1 PVRVFLTEEVPEDLE
16 MTDSHNQIELKN
28 PVIAAILA
36 FLIPG
41 AGHFYQGRTFKAAI
55 YCFCIMSTF
64 FCGMALGDWKT
75 VYYQSEPG
83 KRNLGYFAQVGVG
96 LPALPALIQTSRYN
110 KAMNPDNLARNG
122 ANARYF
128 DSHPYPQEMPLEAP
142 FQGTLL
148 DRGDDGKNISGELD
162 GIIKLK
168 TIPGEF
174 GPEISGT
181 FEGTLDNKPIDT
193 LNLSDPIGM
202 GPQLKGDSR
211 RLLECAVVRE
221 VDGRRTDT
229 GHIEGSIPRPFLN
242 WFEMPLTNHALDD
255 VNKKLGKRY
264 EFAVVFTWIA
274 GLLNLLV
281 IWDAFDGPAYGRG
294 DEEENASPD
303 NEPTPTKT

>member
-1 PVRVFLTEEVPEDLE
+1 VPEDLE
-16 MTDSHNQIELKN
+16 MTDSHDEIDLKN

-83 KRNLGYFAQVGVG
+83 KKNLGYFAQVGVG

-110 KAMNPDNLARNG
+110 KRLIKNE
-122 ANARYF
+122 ANAGYF
-128 DSHPYPQEMPLEAP
+128 DAHPSQAEIPLEAP

-148 DRGDDGKNISGELD
+148 DRGDDGKNISGQLD
-162 GIIKLK
+162 GYIKLK

-181 FEGTLDNKPIDT
+181 FEGTLDDKPIEA
-193 LNLSDPIGM
+193 LNLSDPIGI
-202 GPQLKGDSR
+202 GLPLGGDPQRS
-211 RLLECAVVRE
+211 LECAVVRE
-221 VDGRRTDT
+221 VDGRRIDT
-229 GHIEGSIPRPFLN
+229 GHIEGSIPRPFLS
-242 WFEMPLTNHALDD
+242 WFEMPLTNQELDD

-281 IWDAFDGPAYGRG
+281 IWDAFEGPAYGRG
-294 DEEENASPD
+294 DEEETAPQD
-303 NEPTPTKT
+303 NQPTPAKT

>member
-1 PVRVFLTEEVPEDLE
+1 
-16 MTDSHNQIELKN
+16 MTDSHNQVDLKN

-96 LPALPALIQTSRYN
+96 LPALPALLQTSRYN
-110 KAMNPDNLARNG
+110 RSVTPENLTHNG
-122 ANARYF
+122 GNSGYF
-128 DSHPYPQEMPLEAP
+128 DSNHYRMEIPLEAP
-142 FQGTLL
+142 FQGTLI
-148 DRGDDGKNISGELD
+148 DRGDDGKNITGKLD
-162 GIIKLK
+162 GTIKLK
-168 TIPGEF
+168 TVPGEF

-181 FEGTLDNKPIDT
+181 FEGTLDKKPIST
-193 LNLSDPIGM
+193 LNLSDPIEIGLPL
-202 GPQLKGDSR
+202 GGDHQR
-211 RLLECAVVRE
+211 PLACAVVRE

-229 GHIEGSIPRPFLN
+229 GHIDGSIPRPFLN
-242 WFEMPLTNHALDD
+242 WFEMPLTNRELDN

-281 IWDAFDGPAYGRG
+281 IWDAFEGPAYGRG
-294 DEEENASPD
+294 DEEEVTEND
-303 NEPTPTKT
+303 EQPTPVTT

>member
-1 PVRVFLTEEVPEDLE
+1 
-16 MTDSHNQIELKN
+16 MTDGHNKIELKN

-41 AGHFYQGRTFKAAI
+41 AGHFYQGRNFKAAI

-83 KRNLGYFAQVGVG
+83 KRNLGYFAQVGIG
-96 LPALPALIQTSRYN
+96 LPALPALIQASRYN
-110 KAMNPDNLARNG
+110 KSETPEKLANNG
-122 ANARYF
+122 ANASYF
-128 DSHPYPQEMPLEAP
+128 DSHPYRLEIPLEAP

-148 DRGDDGKNISGELD
+148 DRGDDGKNISGQLD
-162 GIIKLK
+162 GYIKLK

-174 GPEISGT
+174 GPEITGT
-181 FEGTLDNKPIDT
+181 FEGTLNDKPISA
-193 LNLSDPIGM
+193 LNLSDPIGI
-202 GPQLKGDSR
+202 GLPFGGDPQRS
-211 RLLECAVVRE
+211 LECAVVRE

-242 WFEMPLTNHALDD
+242 WFEMPLTNRELDD

-281 IWDAFDGPAYGRG
+281 IWDAFEGPAYGRG
-294 DEEENASPD
+294 DEEEISPED
-303 NEPTPTKT
+303 NQPTPPKT

>member
-1 PVRVFLTEEVPEDLE
+1 MTE
-16 MTDSHNQIELKN
+16 SHNNIELKN

-83 KRNLGYFAQVGVG
+83 KRNFGYFAQVGVG

-110 KAMNPDNLARNG
+110 KSVNPENLGVNG
-122 ANARYF
+122 ANAGYF
-128 DSHPYPQEMPLEAP
+128 DPQPYRMDMPLEAP
-142 FQGTLL
+142 FHGTLL
-148 DRGDDGKNISGELD
+148 DRGDGGKNINGQLD

-168 TIPGEF
+168 TVPGEF
-174 GPEISGT
+174 GPEITGT
-181 FEGTLDNKPIDT
+181 FEGTLDNKPIST
-193 LNLSDPIGM
+193 LNLSDPIGI
-202 GPQLKGDSR
+202 GLPLGGDSQR
-211 RLLECAVVRE
+211 SLECAVVRE
-221 VDGRRTDT
+221 IEGRQVDT
-229 GHIEGSIPRPFLN
+229 GHIEGSIPRPFLD
-242 WFEMPLTNHALDD
+242 WYEMPLTNRQLDD

-281 IWDAFDGPAYGRG
+281 IWDAFEGPAYGRG
-294 DEEENASPD
+294 DEEELTGQDSQ
-303 NEPTPTKT
+303 PTPTKA